1 MMDKFLLKSFR
12 LDSRSAWE
20 DPDLI
25 PRPWYG
31 NEVRNSNFAHIISA
45 THESLVIN
53 LCLFVPSSPSSP
65 HSQAFSRNLMNG
77 TTSPGLTSPPDP
89 PPSVVLNSPG
99 SPPHTFPTL
108 AKRKSFIS
116 NEEIYESNPSLA
128 DGGEDWWEVAERI
141 DPDGLLNGLV
151 SSLIPRLLVIFCLPS
166 YLCPSVWL
174 PSYPPIVPYMFVRP
188 SIFPFVC
195 PYMYCVCVC
204 ACVCVCVCVCS
215 MHAGR

>member
-1 MMDKFLLKSFR
+1 MFVHDPPLLN
-12 LDSRSAWE
+12 L
-20 DPDLI
+20 
-25 PRPWYG
+25 
-31 NEVRNSNFAHIISA
+31 
-45 THESLVIN
+45 SL
-53 LCLFVPSSPSSP
+53 LPPLPLLTP
-65 HSQAFSRNLMNG
+65 QAFSRNLMNG

-151 SSLIPRLLVIFCLPS
+151 SSLIPRPLVIFCLPS
-166 YLCPSVWL
+166 SLCPSVCL
-174 PSYPPIVPYMFVRP
+174 PSYPPIVCP
-188 SIFPFVC
+188 SLHLPFC
-195 PYMYCVCVC
+195 LL
-204 ACVCVCVCVCS
+204 CS